1 MPAYHICEGIIMK
14 LYKFVITGGPCG
26 GKTTALNEIKSRLKS
41 MGLNVL
47 IVPET
52 ASEIIGGEITAEKI
66 GVLNLQ
72 KLIFRLQLE
81 KEAIFD
87 IAAEHMSND
96 TVIIYDR
103 GLLDGNAYIDDEGFD
118 IILEQYGYT
127 REQLTARYDAVF
139 HLVTAALGAEEYYT
153 LANNSARSE
162 KPEEARLLDN
172 NTKRVWQNHPCF
184 RYYDNS
190 TDFKTKINRC
200 IDDIIKFTSEH

>member
-1 MPAYHICEGIIMK
+1 MK
-14 LYKFVITGGPCG
+14 VYKFVITGGPCG
-26 GKTTALNEIKSRLKS
+26 GKTTALEKIKEKFKD
-41 MGLNVL
+41 MDINVL
-47 IVPET
+47 VVPET
-52 ASEIIGGEITAEKI
+52 ASEIIGGGVTAKKI

-87 IAAEHMSND
+87 IATEHINQD

-103 GLLDGNAYIDDEGFD
+103 GLIDGNAYIDDKGFD

-127 REQLTARYDAVF
+127 KEQLMAKYDAVF
-139 HLVTAALGAEEYYT
+139 HIVTAALGAEEYYT

-162 KPEEARLLDN
+162 KPEDARLLDD
-172 NTKRVWQNHPCF
+172 NTKRVWQNHPCY

-190 TDFKTKINRC
+190 TDFETKINSC
-200 IDDIIKFTSEH
+200 IDDILKFISEH